1 MCCDSIEINLVYQYI
16 SVSAEDE
23 YLDYIVETHTAQP
36 VVISPISDKV
46 SGANIGLARE
56 LNRRKYETI
65 EKCSNPWGV

>member
-1 MCCDSIEINLVYQYI
+1 MDFLPSLSDCGH
-16 SVSAEDE
+16 E

-56 LNRRKYETI
+56 LNRRK
-65 EKCSNPWGV
+65 

>member
-1 MCCDSIEINLVYQYI
+1 MDFLPSLSDCGHK
-16 SVSAEDE
+16 

-65 EKCSNPWGV
+65 EKCSNPWGA